1 MCSQVETSFSQS
13 SQQSSGTALEII
25 ISQSFLDRGGIR
37 RAYPK
42 GQGGSYLAKGNF
54 MEKGEPVHCCQ
65 PTLTSPGRWV
75 NWMVKRSWSEH

>member
-25 ISQSFLDRGGIR
+25 ISQSYLDRGGIR

-54 MEKGEPVHCCQ
+54 MEKGNLFIVVSQ
-65 PTLTSPGRWV
+65 PSHPLGGG
-75 NWMVKRSWSEH
+75 